1 MARRNAA
8 VFRSVFLACVTTLIG
23 LAAADGP
30 CEISGGYDY
39 KRLFTT
45 SWHVQVRGSSPC
57 VSSGVSSC
65 SWTLKFCGEGQA
77 APCGKDKACEI
88 LNTTFLRPM
97 GQFTALKANGQNS
110 FVVEFQE
117 PGNNQLKCNEPSK
130 TLKTNVIFT
139 CDREK
144 HIPIGPGSVVTTLPY
159 DSIDDRDPCERNV
172 TVKYDGACGSSAPAT
187 SSGGLSTGSILLI
200 LFFVALLIY
209 FVGGVLVNRNN
220 GAQGVE
226 MIPHL
231 QFWKELPSL
240 IVEGCVFFVQ
250 LVTCQT
256 GRTARSYD
264 NI

>member
-1 MARRNAA
+1 MARPNTA
-8 VFRSVFLACVTTLIG
+8 VFLGVFLACVVALIG
-23 LAAADGP
+23 RAEADGP

-45 SWHVQVRGSSPC
+45 SWHVDVRGSSPC
-57 VSSGVSSC
+57 VSSGVEKC
-65 SWTLKFCGEGQA
+65 SWTLKFCGEGQE

-88 LNTTFLRPM
+88 INTTLLRPM
-97 GQFTALKANGQNS
+97 GTFTTLKANGQNS
-110 FVVEFQE
+110 FVVEFQQ
-117 PGNNQLKCNEPSK
+117 PGNNLLKCSEPSR
-130 TLKTNVIFT
+130 TLRTNVIFI
-139 CDREK
+139 CDRDK
-144 HIPIGPGSVVTTLPY
+144 HIPIGPGSLVTKLPY
-159 DSIDDRDPCERNV
+159 DSIDERDACERNV
-172 TVKYDGACGSSAPAT
+172 TVKYDGACGSSSPVT
-187 SSGGLSTGSILLI
+187 SSGGLSTGSVLLI

-256 GRTARSYD
+256 GRTASSYD